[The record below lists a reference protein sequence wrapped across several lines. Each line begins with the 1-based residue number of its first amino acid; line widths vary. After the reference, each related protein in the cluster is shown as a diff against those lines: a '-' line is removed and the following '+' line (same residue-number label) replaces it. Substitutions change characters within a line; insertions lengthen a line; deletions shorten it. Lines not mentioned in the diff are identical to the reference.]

1 MSVAHLHQHNKIYI
15 FRGYKRKTCSSQFTL
30 QGSRMNEASGPLEL
44 QAYGISKDVIDV
56 NTRVL
61 SLPSFQT
68 MIASLS
74 YHCQQLLGLL
84 SFFLP
89 LLVSD
94 LCIKDITD

>member
-1 MSVAHLHQHNKIYI
+1 VYI
-15 FRGYKRKTCSSQFTL
+15 FRGYNRKTYSAQFTL

-56 NTRVL
+56 NIRL
-61 SLPSFQT
+61 RSLPSFQT
-68 MIASLS
+68 MIAPLT
-74 YHCQQLLGLL
+74 YHCQQLCGLL

-94 LCIKDITD
+94 LCIKDITID